1 MTLDLLSLG
10 PTVAAVLFFVIVMLV
25 ASATRFHEVRAR
37 RGAPFTDDFLRSPG
51 HSLRTRV
58 EAAARGV
65 ASATLVAGV
74 WPLLVYS
81 AWSGAIVLLGW
92 PQSVLLAA
100 ATVALIVLGA
110 IVTLVRVF
118 RAEQTFRRCRLLLDG
133 EIAAGQ
139 ALTQLL
145 RQGCRVVH
153 DVSVPGARLSHVV
166 VAPTGVF
173 AVRTLTRRGAGRG
186 RGKED
191 VTVYAQGDE
200 LRFPDTSDVTSVPR
214 ARKAAQLLADRLRE
228 PLGRPVEVRPVL
240 ALPGWFVDSRTGTDV
255 PVVNPRDA
263 SRLLVGARV
272 LNDAAMDE
280 LVELLEVLGPAS
292 ARRVPPVREPLLDRK
307 EPRLE

>member
-1 MTLDLLSLG
+1 MMPNLLSVG
-10 PTVAAVLFFVIVMLV
+10 PAVAAATFFVIVMLV

-58 EAAARGV
+58 EAAARAV

-74 WPLLVYS
+74 WPLLIFS
-81 AWSGAIVLLGW
+81 AWAGAVILLAW
-92 PQSVLLAA
+92 PQSMLLSV
-100 ATVALIVLGA
+100 ATVALIVLGS
-110 IVTLVRVF
+110 IITLLRVL
-118 RAEQTFRRCRLLLDG
+118 RAEQGFRRCRLLLDG

-153 DVSVPGARLSHVV
+153 DVSVPGARVSHVV

-186 RGKED
+186 RGKDD

-200 LRFPDTSDVTSVPR
+200 LRFPDASDVTSVPR

-255 PVVNPRDA
+255 PVVNPREA
-263 SRLLVGARV
+263 TRLLVGARV
-272 LNDAAMDE
+272 LDAAAMDE

-292 ARRVPPVREPLLDRK
+292 ARRVPAGREPVIDRK